1 MSAYFAFRLIPQ
13 RPTFAQDMSA
23 DEAAIM
29 AQHAEHWQPLID
41 AGKVVVF
48 GPVLDSTG
56 SYGLGLIEADSEEEV
71 QALAQTDPAVTS
83 GLGKYE
89 IGRMLSGFVR
99 GG

>member
-1 MSAYFAFRLIPQ
+1 
-13 RPTFAQDMSA
+13 
-23 DEAAIM
+23 M

-56 SYGLGLIEADSEEEV
+56 SYGLGLLEADSDEAV